1 MNHTR
6 ALKTES
12 ERARHTHTKE
22 SSAVMDFVP
31 NKTLSLSLSHTH
43 THSLSLSLSLTA
55 LEELHTVNT
64 EGDT

>member
-12 ERARHTHTKE
+12 ERGRHTHTKE

-31 NKTLSLSLSHTH
+31 NKTLSLSLS
-43 THSLSLSLSLTA
+43 LSLSLTA

>member
-12 ERARHTHTKE
+12 ERVRHTHTKE

-31 NKTLSLSLSHTH
+31 NKTLSLSLS
-43 THSLSLSLSLTA
+43 LSLTA